1 MCQGQVRINSK
12 KLPLDTRMHHPIF
25 LKMRAFLLSCL
36 TGSSICHFTR
46 RAALSWLRQGENN
59 LQEEACSFGM
69 CSGQISHQSLAS
81 PANAVS
87 QFISNCNT
95 LSHVS
100 QPWPVAVCPCPYHNQ
115 KAGGNLAANLYN
127 SLPPPPPTSDWSRLE
142 VAGERL
148 FSEYCFSFKTANIS
162 ACDSLS
168 SLQPP
173 GVLHLK
179 C

>member
-12 KLPLDTRMHHPIF
+12 KLPLDTITHHPIF
-25 LKMRAFLLSCL
+25 LKMRSFLLSRL

-87 QFISNCNT
+87 QFISNCNI
-95 LSHVS
+95 LSRVS

-127 SLPPPPPTSDWSRLE
+127 SPPPPHLWLVQVGRCR
-142 VAGERL
+142 GEAFLRVL
-148 FSEYCFSFKTANIS
+148 FLIQDGKHFS
-162 ACDSLS
+162 L
-168 SLQPP
+168 
-173 GVLHLK
+173 
-179 C
+179 